1 MEVNKTEIEEI
12 IHTKGNN
19 IIPRPI
25 PERNCEC
32 GCGNLFYPRRRDNI
46 YLNKQHADFAY
57 NHGKRKAK
65 NQNKVKSE
73 KILLK
78 NDNILNRHFNS
89 DKNSKHV
96 DRHLDI
102 LVADGFNLAY
112 NIGKH
117 EENGIGY
124 NYTYNFYYSIFFV
137 KNIKMA
143 KIFKQ

>member
-78 NDNILNRHFNS
+78 NDKARRGTRRTDLKQHHQTGCRNGKNRDPF
-89 DKNSKHV
+89 
-96 DRHLDI
+96 
-102 LVADGFNLAY
+102 
-112 NIGKH
+112 
-117 EENGIGY
+117 
-124 NYTYNFYYSIFFV
+124 
-137 KNIKMA
+137 
-143 KIFKQ
+143 